1 MSDMADADT
10 LFRDG
15 DLDGARAA
23 LVEIVKSQPSD
34 QQARMFLF
42 QLLALAG
49 EWDKAKNQLQTLAKL
64 SPEAQM
70 LAVTYEQAMAAE
82 QQRAEVFAGAREM
95 PVLAG
100 QDGWAVTLARS
111 LTLLAQGD
119 FNGAQAARSEAFDA
133 APDTPGELDGQRF
146 EWVADADIR
155 FGPTFEAII
164 HGRYGLI
171 GFDQIAS
178 ITSTG
183 PRDLRDTV
191 WYPVQIAFRKGQSI
205 AALLPAR
212 YPGSETGGNAAQR
225 LGRATA
231 WVDFGAGEVG
241 CGQHLWSLSAGEEHG
256 LLDLRCV
263 VFD

>member
-1 MSDMADADT
+1 MADADT
-10 LFRDG
+10 LFRGG

-49 EWDKAKNQLQTLAKL
+49 EWDKAKNQLQTLAQL

-70 LAVTYEQAMAAE
+70 LAVTYDQAMAAE
-82 QQRAEVFAGAREM
+82 LQRAAVFAGTEEM

-100 QDGWAVTLARS
+100 QDGWTATLARS
-111 LTLLAQGD
+111 ITLDARGD
-119 FNGAQAARSEAFDA
+119 LGGAEAARSEAFDA

-146 EWVADADIR
+146 DWVADADIR
-155 FGPTFEAII
+155 FGPSFEAII

-191 WYPVQIAFRKGQSI
+191 WYPVQIAFRNDQSI

-212 YPGSETGGNAAQR
+212 YPGSETASDAAQR

-231 WVDFGAGEVG
+231 WVDHGAGEVG
-241 CGQHLWSLSAGEEHG
+241 CGQHLWSLSDGAERG
-256 LLDLRCV
+256 LLELRRV